1 MTTEAELKTGRLKT
15 PLGRVRGLGSARSG
29 AHHWWHERLTSLASL
44 ILLVWFFV
52 SLLRLPDLGWQT
64 VSEWLRAPLAAVP
77 MLLLV
82 VTTFWHIQH
91 GLREVID
98 DYAHEESQRVLWI
111 TLLAFFVYGGGALAA
126 FCVLKVALAGAP
138 V

>member
-1 MTTEAELKTGRLKT
+1 VRTET
-15 PLGRVRGLGSARSG
+15 PLSRVRGLGPAG
-29 AHHWWHERLTSLASL
+29 HGGQEWWAVRLNSVA
-44 ILLVWFFV
+44 LLLLSVWLVV
-52 SLLRLPDLGWQT
+52 SLLRLPAVDHAT
-64 VSEWLRAPLAAVP
+64 VSEWLQEPLAAVP
-77 MLLLV
+77 MLLFV

-111 TLLAFFVYGGGALAA
+111 TLLSFFVYGGGALAA
-126 FCVLKVALAGAP
+126 FCVLKLALAGSA